1 MKSELR
7 KDYIL
12 DKYVIIAPRRGS
24 RPETHD
30 INYESSPGHLTVE
43 PKDCGLCFPHLDL
56 KKKLFIWGGRKNWR
70 MITLPNKYPA
80 VTLDNPKAYGW
91 QEVVV
96 ETQNHNLQLEELPQ
110 NHITKLLEVY
120 AIRTKSIMANSKIE
134 YILIFKN
141 NGGKAGATIQHSH
154 SQIFATGFVPQHYMD
169 KSQRVQAYKLK
180 TGHCIYCDV
189 IAKERRG
196 PRLVY
201 EDKKVVAF
209 TPYASVYNYE
219 LWLMPKRHV
228 DNITDL
234 TLAERQSLARMMKQ
248 SINKIVHN
256 LQLAYNYYF
265 HQIVHDTD
273 EHLYIKITPRG
284 STWAGVEIA
293 SGIIINPVPPEK
305 AAIFYRR

>member
-12 DKYVIIAPRRGS
+12 DKYVIIAPRRAN
-24 RPETHD
+24 RPHFHDVNFETLPAHVPT
-30 INYESSPGHLTVE
+30 SS
-43 PKDCGLCFPHLDL
+43 KDCGLCAPHLDL
-56 KKKLFIWGGRKNWR
+56 KRKLFIWGGKKNWR
-70 MITLPNKYPA
+70 IIVLPNKYPA
-80 VTLDNPKAYGW
+80 ITLDNPKAYGL

-96 ETQNHNLQLEELPQ
+96 ETQNHNLQLEDLPLS
-110 NHITKLLEVY
+110 HVEKLLEVY
-120 AIRTKSIMANSKIE
+120 AMRTKSIMANRKIE

-154 SQIFATGFVPQHYMD
+154 SQIFATGFVPQHFLD
-169 KSQRVQAYKLK
+169 KSQEMQAYKLK
-180 TGHCIYCDV
+180 TGHCIYCD
-189 IAKERRG
+189 IISKERHG

-201 EDKKVVAF
+201 EDKKAIAF
-209 TPYASVYNYE
+209 TPYASIYNYE

-228 DNITDL
+228 DNIINL
-234 TLAERQSLARMMKQ
+234 TLLERKSLARMMKTAI
-248 SINKIVHN
+248 SKIAHD
-256 LQLAYNYYF
+256 LRLSYNYYF

-293 SGIIINPVPPEK
+293 SGIIINPVSPEK
-305 AAIFYRR
+305 AAAFYRH